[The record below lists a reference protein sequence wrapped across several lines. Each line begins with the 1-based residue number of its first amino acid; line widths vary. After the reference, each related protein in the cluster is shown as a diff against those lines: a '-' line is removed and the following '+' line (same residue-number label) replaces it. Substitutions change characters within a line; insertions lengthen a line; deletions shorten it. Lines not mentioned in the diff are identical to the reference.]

1 MALYRF
7 PKVFAAGVVFF
18 WGLALVRA
26 QEGFG
31 PGTAPAGGKADSPT
45 RPVSLSVP
53 LQATAPIEA
62 LLTAGEYDKA
72 IEEARSLQNSSPDET
87 VKTEAQRMMADA
99 LRKKGQW
106 KDATVA
112 YGRVRDRY
120 TKSSDDY
127 LKYQTITEILKMSP
141 TGTYRAVVPD
151 NTSGDPPTLA
161 DDAHLTEALRC
172 QAELLVKRI
181 LVRASPLRRAR
192 TSREIVIL
200 FADVL
205 ERFRQARALDPNMAA
220 KDERETAHM
229 AGTRLQ
235 ELADTIVPQLRVKAA
250 KVREKRQKP
259 WSYTNVEKQDIH
271 KCSALVKELASV
283 EGQFLGML
291 GKVGGSG
298 EWAEGDAIR
307 SQTSDRAATFQ
318 AFEDD
323 FIILAYDTSIR
334 FR

>member
-62 LLTAGEYDKA
+62 LLTTGEYDKA

-106 KDATVA
+106 KDATVV

-120 TKSSDDY
+120 PKGSDDY
-127 LKYQTITEILKMSP
+127 LKYQTIAEILRTSP
-141 TGTYRAVVPD
+141 TGTYRAAAPD
-151 NTSGDPPTLA
+151 STGGDPPTLA
-161 DDAHLTEALRC
+161 DDAHLTEALRH
-172 QAELLVKRI
+172 QAGFLVKRV
-181 LVRASPLRRAR
+181 LLRASVLRRAK
-192 TSREIVIL
+192 TPREVMIL
-200 FADVL
+200 FADVV
-205 ERFRQARALDPNMAA
+205 EGFRKARVLDPNMAA
-220 KDERETAHM
+220 KDERETAQA

-235 ELADTIVPQLRVKAA
+235 ELAGTMVPQLRVKAA
-250 KVREKRQKP
+250 KIRGKRQSP
-259 WSYTNVEKQDIH
+259 WSYTNVEKEDIQ
-271 KCSALVKELASV
+271 KCNALVKEFASV
-283 EGQFLGML
+283 EGQFQGLL

-298 EWAEGDAIR
+298 EWAEGDALR
-307 SQTSDRAATFQ
+307 TQSSDRAATYQ
-318 AFEDD
+318 SFEDD
-323 FIILAYDTSIR
+323 FIILPYTR
-334 FR
+334 FWW

>member
-127 LKYQTITEILKMSP
+127 LKYQTIAEILRTSP
-141 TGTYRAVVPD
+141 TGTYRAAAPD
-151 NTSGDPPTLA
+151 SAGGDPPTLA
-161 DDAHLTEALRC
+161 DDAHLTEALRH
-172 QAELLVKRI
+172 QAGLLVKKVLLRTS
-181 LVRASPLRRAR
+181 VLRRTR
-192 TSREIVIL
+192 TPREVVNL
-200 FADVL
+200 FADLV
-205 ERFRQARALDPNMAA
+205 EGFRQAVVLDPNLAA
-220 KDERETAHM
+220 KDERETAQA

-235 ELADTIVPQLRVKAA
+235 ELANTMVPQLRGKAA
-250 KVREKRQKP
+250 KIRGKRQSP
-259 WSYTNVEKQDIH
+259 WSYTNVEKEDIQ
-271 KCSALVKELASV
+271 KCNALVKEFASV
-283 EGQFLGML
+283 EGQFQGLL

-298 EWAEGDAIR
+298 EWAEGDALR
-307 SQTSDRAATFQ
+307 TQSSDRAATYQ
-318 AFEDD
+318 SFEDD
-323 FIILAYDTSIR
+323 FIILPYTR
-334 FR
+334 FGWW